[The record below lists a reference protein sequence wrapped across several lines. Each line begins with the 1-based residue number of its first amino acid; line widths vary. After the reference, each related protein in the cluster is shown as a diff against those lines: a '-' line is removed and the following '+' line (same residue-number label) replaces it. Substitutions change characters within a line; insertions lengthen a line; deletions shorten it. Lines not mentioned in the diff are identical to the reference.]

1 MKSRVSNKPF
11 LYLSIIVAVFIVL
24 ILLDQVFGFHYEP
37 VEYNLAETE
46 EDHSPSIEHE
56 KDTTSEFG
64 SFEHQA
70 VNDEKIDLAGT
81 GEQEEVVH
89 TPSEKEP
96 KPKATSNSSNPKDYF
111 ASLLKSY
118 KQNTLSKLE
127 KNKAR
132 TDIVIRYYHHEP
144 DGNSAY
150 ALGSLGYYIHEREVS
165 PEYLNY
171 QSNAIFYGDSV
182 SLTDL
187 QIVSYTLLEEG
198 LPIKIIK
205 PSKFHD
211 SWKAHSIE
219 IGTDTTA
226 FNTPTITLR
235 QVQSLSL

>member
-1 MKSRVSNKPF
+1 MKSKVYNKPF

-37 VEYNLAETE
+37 VEYKLAETE
-46 EDHSPSIEHE
+46 EDHSPTIEHD
-56 KDTTSEFG
+56 KDTTSEFS
-64 SFEHQA
+64 SFQHEA
-70 VNDEKIDLAGT
+70 VDDEKIELAEK
-81 GEQEEVVH
+81 GEHSDAANAPV
-89 TPSEKEP
+89 EKET
-96 KPKATSNSSNPKDYF
+96 KPDATSNNSTPKDYF
-111 ASLLKSY
+111 ASLIKSY

-150 ALGSLGYYIHEREVS
+150 ALGNLGYYIHEREVS

-226 FNTPTITLR
+226 LNKPTVTFSQIQALTL
-235 QVQSLSL
+235 

>member
-1 MKSRVSNKPF
+1 MKSKVPIRP
-11 LYLSIIVAVFIVL
+11 IIYIVITVAFFIVFIL
-24 ILLDQVFGFHYEP
+24 AEHFFGFDYES
-37 VEYNLAETE
+37 V
-46 EDHSPSIEHE
+46 EHE
-56 KDTTSEFG
+56 LPPSVGNVPKEQPKAKDSTQEQMTFQEDPLFTEKQDTTETISEE
-64 SFEHQA
+64 SSTLNNETQI
-70 VNDEKIDLAGT
+70 ND
-81 GEQEEVVH
+81 
-89 TPSEKEP
+89 
-96 KPKATSNSSNPKDYF
+96 SNSSSYFDDLMSDYR
-111 ASLLKSY
+111 
-118 KQNTLSKLE
+118 QNVVSKLG

-150 ALGSLGYYIHEREVS
+150 VLGNLGYYIHEREVA

-182 SLTDL
+182 SLQDI
-187 QIVSYTLLEEG
+187 QIVSYTLITNG

-226 FNTPTITLR
+226 VHQPTIQLNAIQHMTL
-235 QVQSLSL
+235 